1 MYYQYL
7 LLPIRKELFHM
18 EAPKIQPPSPAGL
31 HSVSEILSTKAMRG
45 PKCTTYHYM
54 VRSHVR
60 LRLVFPRRKRP
71 ATSPTKKINARG
83 LKEIDQQQG
92 LATTITEVL
101 EAKGP
106 NNIDTAVNVEHSW
119 ITLKETVYTTSMEV
133 LRHPARRTPDR
144 FQDNSQEIHNSL
156 GEK

>member
-1 MYYQYL
+1 
-7 LLPIRKELFHM
+7 M

-45 PKCTTYHYM
+45 PKCTTDRYM
-54 VRSHVR
+54 VCSHVR

-71 ATSPTKKINARG
+71 ATSPSEKINARG

-101 EAKGP
+101 KAYGP
-106 NNIDTAVNVEHSW
+106 KNIDTAVNVEYSW
-119 ITLKETVYTTSMEV
+119 IMLKETVYTTPMEV
-133 LRHPARRTPDR
+133 LGHPTRRKPDW

-156 GEK
+156 EEK